1 MERNTNNVRMDD
13 INPQFQEMEEDED
26 FDLMKINP
34 QADPRNQL
42 QNYNENMRSMSTR
55 MIAKSLIPKVAVLKK
70 ALK

>member
-1 MERNTNNVRMDD
+1 
-13 INPQFQEMEEDED
+13 MEEDED